1 MRVIRLLLV
10 VTFLLS
16 FLFLQ
21 IWPAKADTLRID
33 FASEIPS
40 QFATFQT
47 VSGSFLWNR
56 DTNTFSDIS
65 IISTGWFTFLPQI
78 IGDRYVQAGD
88 SFNLFFNQP
97 VERIASLLAAA
108 NKKLDYS
115 IEKTLQQIARHAFA
129 DPRVLFNSDGSM
141 KKITELDE
149 DAAAMIGGVELS
161 GKRVKRVKITD
172 ALRALDMIMRSHKAY
187 AEDRNIVDSGVK
199 VIVLD
204 MPRPDRSGFV
214 NASPLPALPGPGN
227 GNGNTR

>member
-1 MRVIRLLLV
+1 V
-10 VTFLLS
+10 
-16 FLFLQ
+16 
-21 IWPAKADTLRID
+21 
-33 FASEIPS
+33 ASENWPCRTAQSDGI
-40 QFATFQT
+40 FQT
-47 VSGSFLWNR
+47 VAKGKSHVKAKAKLESFAR
-56 DTNTFSDIS
+56 QY
-65 IISTGWFTFLPQI
+65 IINHFNGQQAAIAAGFAPRSARITAAKLLAKAN
-78 IGDRYVQAGD
+78 VQ
-88 SFNLFFNQP
+88 
-97 VERIASLLAAA
+97 ERIASLLAAA

-172 ALRALDMIMRSHKAY
+172 ALRALDMLARSHKLY
-187 AEDRNIVDSGVK
+187 AEDRNPVDTGVK
-199 VIVLD
+199 VIILD

-227 GNGNTR
+227 GNGHTR